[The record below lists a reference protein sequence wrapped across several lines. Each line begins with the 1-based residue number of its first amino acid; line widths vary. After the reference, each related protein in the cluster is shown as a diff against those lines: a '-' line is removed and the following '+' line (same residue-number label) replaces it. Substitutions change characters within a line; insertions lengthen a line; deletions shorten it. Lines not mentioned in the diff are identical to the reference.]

1 MTTWRINLSPSTL
14 LPGDTSTQL
23 EASVAGDVI
32 TINGDEIDLTDL
44 PENDELL
51 ASAVDHPWIVGRLR
65 RLNGEIQIT
74 IIFPIP
80 VDASAEARAPA
91 PVLMLTDGP
100 VPLPSVEAEQ
110 P

>member
-1 MTTWRINLSPSTL
+1 MTTWLINLSPSTL
-14 LPGDTSTQL
+14 LPDDNSTRL

-51 ASAVDHPWIVGRLR
+51 ASAVDHPWVVGRLR
-65 RLNGEIQIT
+65 RLSDQIQIT
-74 IIFPIP
+74 IVFPIP
-80 VDASAEARAPA
+80 SDAPPEARAPA
-91 PVLMLTDGP
+91 PVLMLADGP